1 MPTFQ
6 TTIAPMTPIAT
17 QITVAKLGTPFT
29 LTVPGDIP
37 SWRHYSPQR

>member
-6 TTIAPMTPIAT
+6 TTMAPITPIAT

-29 LTVPGDIP
+29 LTAPGDIP
-37 SWRHYSPQR
+37 RRPRYSPRG